1 MFCLVHK
8 VLCRAVVSLQSC
20 FEIHVLLIGDKCPLL
35 RIYENKKKNAKFST
49 LSLYFFL
56 FFFLQ
61 SRKLVLAKSGSRI
74 FAKLSSREN

>member
-8 VLCRAVVSLQSC
+8 FLCRAVVSLQSC

-56 FFFLQ
+56 Q

>member
-35 RIYENKKKNAKFST
+35 RIYENKLKKPRNLVRF
-49 LSLYFFL
+49 LSPF